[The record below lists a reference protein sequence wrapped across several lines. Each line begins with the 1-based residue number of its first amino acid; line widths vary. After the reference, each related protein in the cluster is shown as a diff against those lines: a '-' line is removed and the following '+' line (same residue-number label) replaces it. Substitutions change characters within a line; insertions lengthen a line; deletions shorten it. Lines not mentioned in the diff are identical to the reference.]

1 MKLQK
6 NGAAIIVEAK
16 LVSFLTFPAC
26 FYIPIIFSNLN
37 YNCSNLF
44 DMRNLQEKVKTAFC
58 YQKLF

>member
-37 YNCSNLF
+37 SNCFSLL
-44 DMRNLQEKVKTAFC
+44 DMRNFQEQVKKAFC
-58 YQKLF
+58 